1 MFTNFLQ
8 RAIFFSFWST
18 TLSFSTTD
26 VSSLERF
33 LYPSYSL
40 DIVTS
45 RPLWYISDSIV
56 YTPRRCAAAWFQ
68 WQWHSSDRRH
78 VTSWAGPDTRSG
90 AILALCAGPHELTI
104 VETRFSYST
113 LILSDAALVI
123 CSSAVVMHCRG
134 PGESCDTDSASY
146 LLRHRGRSWESSG
159 NSWQREIFLSV
170 AYLPVIGAT
179 VQVQQTSSNSSL
191 S

>member
-1 MFTNFLQ
+1 M
-8 RAIFFSFWST
+8 
-18 TLSFSTTD
+18 

-33 LYPSYSL
+33 LYPSSSL
-40 DIVTS
+40 DIITN

-123 CSSAVVMHCRG
+123 CSSAVVRYCCG

-146 LLRHRGRSWESSG
+146 LLHHRGRSWESSG
-159 NSWQREIFLSV
+159 NSWQRERERDLSVCSLPTCRCYCTSSTNKFQLLVVLETIGFSFLSIFPLS
-170 AYLPVIGAT
+170 A
-179 VQVQQTSSNSSL
+179 SSSWGS
-191 S
+191 